1 MSQLNNQKFQY
12 SGHKTGE
19 DVQLLD
25 KADMAGRALLYEQ
38 LTKNASVTRASVAG
52 NLFNAFVTIFVAL
65 YYEMS
70 SALIALAVC
79 ALVSLVIGWRL
90 SLAHKINK
98 ATPDDPALESY
109 ATQVTLVAAM
119 LGTCWG
125 MITCWMFAYGS
136 QQVQV
141 YGAII
146 GAGMM
151 SAGGVA
157 FRTRK
162 IAAITYVMAC
172 GLCSAVGLLLLGYA
186 AAYAALGLLVCYL
199 AVLCANIHASAIQ
212 FDADFRR
219 QQKIASASET
229 IKLLLNDFAEQG
241 TEWIIEIAADG
252 RFRNVSDRFAAAC
265 RKSADLLDGMTVSD
279 LFEETPERD
288 DFISHLQAGMAVRRH
303 TLSLMIEGER
313 FWWSLSARPV
323 KDGVIAY
330 RGIATDISAQKR
342 AEGRVSHLALHDGL
356 TDLPNRIQF
365 HEKLQRY
372 LGTEKNTAAVM
383 YLDLDRFKI
392 INDTLGHPVGDRLLK
407 EVARRLKD
415 NAGDDHLVA
424 RFGGDEFCVLV
435 PATGLAEIQELACA
449 ILADL
454 SRPIALG
461 DHDVTVGVSIG
472 IAYAPEDAATVDE
485 LIRKADLALYAAK
498 AEGRS
503 TVRYFKPDMDET
515 ARLRRDIE
523 QDLRCA
529 LRQQEMVL
537 HYQPIVAVAAGV
549 TTSYEALIRWE
560 HPVRGVVMPGVFIP
574 IAEETGLI
582 LTIGE
587 WVIRKALDDMRH
599 WPDHVG
605 VSINLSPAQMRSPTL
620 ISTVVHALASSAVD
634 PARVCL
640 EITESVL
647 MQDSAAN
654 IETLHK
660 LRSLG
665 VQIALDDFGTGYSSL
680 TYLRSF
686 PFSKIKI
693 DRSFV
698 HDLDDTDDSRAII
711 RSVITLASSLGMT
724 TTAEGVETDAQLAI
738 LSDEGCTEVQGFL
751 FSKAVPQEQLT
762 DLRGTA
768 DSVTPVSALPRS
780 DRQIQ
785 PQRDQQSAA

>member
-1 MSQLNNQKFQY
+1 MGEKVQL
-12 SGHKTGE
+12 GDKTG
-19 DVQLLD
+19 D
-25 KADMAGRALLYEQ
+25 AGRALLHEQ
-38 LTKNASVTRASVAG
+38 LRNNASVTRASVAG
-52 NLFNAFVTIFVAL
+52 NLFNAAITIFVAL
-65 YYEMS
+65 YYEIS
-70 SALIALAVC
+70 TALTALCVC
-79 ALVSLVIGWRL
+79 ALVSLVIVWRI
-90 SLAHKINK
+90 SLTLKINK
-98 ATPDDPALESY
+98 ATQDDPALGSY
-109 ATQVTLVAAM
+109 ATQITLVAGL

-125 MITCWMFAYGS
+125 LITCWMFAVGNH
-136 QQVQV
+136 QVQV
-141 YGAII
+141 FSAII

-151 SAGGVA
+151 SAGAIA

-162 IAAITYVMAC
+162 SAAYAYVIAC
-172 GLCSAVGLLLLGYA
+172 GLFSAMGLLLLGYV

-199 AVLCANIHASAIQ
+199 AVLCANIHANAIQ
-212 FDADFRR
+212 FDEAFLR
-219 QQKIASASET
+219 QQKIASANET

-241 TEWIIEIAADG
+241 TEWMIEIDADG
-252 RFRNVSDRFAAAC
+252 LVRNASERFANAC
-265 RKSADLLDGMTVSD
+265 KRLTGALEGMAVSE

-288 DFISHLQAGMAVRRH
+288 AFLYHIHAGMTVRSH
-303 TLSLMIEGER
+303 ILSLLIEGER

-323 KDGVIAY
+323 RDGRIAY

-342 AEGRVSHLALHDGL
+342 AEGRVSYLAMHDGL
-356 TDLPNRIQF
+356 TDLPNRFQF
-365 HEKLQRY
+365 HDRLLHQLE
-372 LGTEKNTAAVM
+372 TEKGTAAIM

-392 INDTLGHPVGDRLLK
+392 INDTLGHPVGDKLLK

-415 NAGDDHLVA
+415 SAGDDLLVA
-424 RFGGDEFCVLV
+424 RFGGDEFCILV
-435 PATGLAEIQELACA
+435 PSSGLPEINELACA

-472 IAYAPEDAATVDE
+472 VAVAPEDASTGDE

-498 AEGRS
+498 SEGRGI
-503 TVRYFKPDMDET
+503 VKYFTPDMDET

-523 QDLRCA
+523 QDLRSA
-529 LRQQEMVL
+529 LRHQEMVL
-537 HYQPIVAVAAGV
+537 HYQPIISVGAGE
-549 TTSYEALIRWE
+549 TTAYEALIRWE

-599 WPDHVG
+599 WPEHVG

-686 PFSKIKI
+686 PFGKIKI

-698 HDLDDTDDSRAII
+698 NDLDDQEDSRAII

-724 TTAEGVETDAQLAI
+724 TTAEGVETAEQLAI
-738 LSDEGCTEVQGFL
+738 LTDEGCTEVQGFL

-762 DLRGTA
+762 NLRGTA
-768 DSVTPVSALPRS
+768 DSVTPVTSLLPRS
-780 DRQIQ
+780 GQKVQ
-785 PQRDQQSAA
+785 PSGAQQSAA